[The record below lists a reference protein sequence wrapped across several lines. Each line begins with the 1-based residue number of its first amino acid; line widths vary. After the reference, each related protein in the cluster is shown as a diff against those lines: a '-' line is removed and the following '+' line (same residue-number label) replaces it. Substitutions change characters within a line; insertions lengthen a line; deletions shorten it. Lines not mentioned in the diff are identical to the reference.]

1 MRLYNVE
8 PEVVSAKLVEIFAPE
23 LILVVELQ
31 VFET

>member
-8 PEVVSAKLVEIFAPE
+8 PEVVSAKLVEIFASE